1 MGEQLSQAVVVDVG
15 PGVIGLQA
23 FGFDVVAGEELER
36 AGNERGDCRGLLVA
50 VDLGVGQAAVVI
62 DDRVAELPADAG
74 AQFGA
79 GAVSVA
85 GQRVTG
91 TGEACEAFG
100 VHLQQISRPIATRR
114 WSRGSGRSGCGSALA
129 GSRDS
134 HRMGRW

>member
-62 DDRVAELPADAG
+62 DDRVAELPANAG
-74 AQFGA
+74 AQLGA

-85 GQRVTG
+85 G
-91 TGEACEAFG
+91 
-100 VHLQQISRPIATRR
+100 
-114 WSRGSGRSGCGSALA
+114 
-129 GSRDS
+129 
-134 HRMGRW
+134 